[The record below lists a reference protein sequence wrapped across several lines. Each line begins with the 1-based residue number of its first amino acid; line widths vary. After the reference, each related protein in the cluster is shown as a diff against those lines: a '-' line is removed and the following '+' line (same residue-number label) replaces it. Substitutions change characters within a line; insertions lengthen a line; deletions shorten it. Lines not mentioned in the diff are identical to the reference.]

1 MAVEPQVL
9 SGYVLAANMDSML
22 SNSTLEIPK
31 EVYLLFWLLLMAN
44 FTVNLY
50 GRLPSTEVA
59 IV

>member
-9 SGYVLAANMDSML
+9 SGYVIAANMDSML
-22 SNSTLEIPK
+22 SDGTLEIPK

-44 FTVNLY
+44 LTVNLY

>member
-9 SGYVLAANMDSML
+9 SGYVIAANMDSML
-22 SNSTLEIPK
+22 SDSTLEIPK

-44 FTVNLY
+44 LTVNLY